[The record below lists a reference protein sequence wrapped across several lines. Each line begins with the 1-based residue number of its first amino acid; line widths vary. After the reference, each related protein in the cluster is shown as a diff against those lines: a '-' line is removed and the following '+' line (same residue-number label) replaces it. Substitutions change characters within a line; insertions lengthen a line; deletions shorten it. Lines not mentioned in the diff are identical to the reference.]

1 MEPRKTKSVRVQ
13 SLRKNIVKNV
23 SDDVF
28 GGGKMRGGGINCT
41 RNKSLVKYNYALS
54 PNNNSVCT
62 I

>member
-28 GGGKMRGGGINCT
+28 GGGKMRGGELT
-41 RNKSLVKYNYALS
+41 ALET
-54 PNNNSVCT
+54 NH
-62 I
+62 